1 MKHVPKIL
9 KYSTSIPRLNS
20 KFFRFKQHQ
29 HQQQRQQ
36 HLVNILISQCHI
48 IQVYLINQFMNFG
61 HWYIDCDWIKV
72 KYALY
77 LHNYKRGLLIKP
89 MNNFFFFI
97 CLCQNP
103 GCIYMY
109 LFANLEYLEYLN
121 ILCIFLFANLWEQ
134 TKWWSGIICRTGLS
148 QQYTSR
154 SLEVTETKLSIITN

>member
-1 MKHVPKIL
+1 MTKIKCLSNGLCYNCQISFGTGFLLPPPSGRIPFEQHLLLAGPSLRQFKLSMKHVPKIL

-77 LHNYKRGLLIKP
+77 LHNYKKGLLIKP
-89 MNNFFFFI
+89 MNNFFFSFVFAKTQVASI
-97 CLCQNP
+97 CT
-103 GCIYMY
+103 
-109 LFANLEYLEYLN
+109 
-121 ILCIFLFANLWEQ
+121 FLL
-134 TKWWSGIICRTGLS
+134 I
-148 QQYTSR
+148 
-154 SLEVTETKLSIITN
+154 